1 MPADE
6 SHLRTQQLADSMRE
20 AAVLCRNGKITYANE
35 AAASLLGAS
44 KKTLVGKSLPECLVQ
59 AEHEP
64 PFLLE
69 HPQSRA
75 GKSRKQDT
83 SAASASKTAGI
94 ATQDLDSGHVPHE
107 TLILLQGAPPRPAFI
122 SIENFPY
129 PVLRCDSQ
137 LRYLEGNSA
146 ATSMAG
152 SALAAACGLALTE
165 LGWPATVCR
174 ELEQALHSL
183 PSKPLAQM
191 LALTWNIGKTE
202 HRFQVELIPE
212 WGEHGLPVSVLLLLR
227 EPAGIGKETAS
238 RLRQAQHAYEKAQ
251 AASDARDAFLGWV
264 SHALRTPLNGIQ
276 SWTHILETYV
286 SASNNSPL
294 AARAMQGIRNGVAQQ
309 LHLIEEL
316 LDVSRLMEG
325 RVPLSRHGFP
335 LNPIACAA
343 VDKVRA
349 AAEARQIDFDC
360 RFLLEQDL
368 IESDPC
374 RVQQCMELL
383 LSHAVHRSSLQGCIA
398 ISLVEAN
405 RHAIFRVR
413 HGCSD
418 ERKGATANGL
428 KPALKLEHHRHASRQ
443 EMDLLLARCLAEL
456 LDGSLKSEAAQADGE
471 IIHTLSL
478 PLHASPR

>member
-1 MPADE
+1 MRSSPPTRPPPCNESLPSPDEQAAALFPADE
-6 SHLRTQQLADSMRE
+6 SHLRTQQLADSMRD
-20 AAVLCRNGKITYANE
+20 AT
-35 AAASLLGAS
+35 
-44 KKTLVGKSLPECLVQ
+44 
-59 AEHEP
+59 
-64 PFLLE
+64 
-69 HPQSRA
+69 
-75 GKSRKQDT
+75 
-83 SAASASKTAGI
+83 GI
-94 ATQDLDSGHVPHE
+94 APHDLGRGHVSHE
-107 TLILLQGAPPRPAFI
+107 TLILLQAAPPRPASI
-122 SIENFPY
+122 SIESFPY

-146 ATSMAG
+146 AAHMADA
-152 SALAAACGLALTE
+152 ALAAARGLTLTE

-183 PSKPLAQM
+183 PSRPLAQT
-191 LALTWNIGKTE
+191 LALAWNVGKTE
-202 HRFQVELIPE
+202 HRFQLELIPE
-212 WGEHGLPVSVLLLLR
+212 WGEHGLPASVLLLLR

-264 SHALRTPLNGIQ
+264 SHELRTPLNGIQ

-286 SASNNSPL
+286 SASNTSPL
-294 AARAMQGIRNGVAQQ
+294 ATRAMQGIRNGVTQQ

-349 AAEARQIDFDC
+349 AAEARQIDLNC

-383 LSHAVHRSSLQGCIA
+383 LSHAVHRSRLQGGMA
-398 ISLVEAN
+398 ISLVEAD
-405 RHAIFRVR
+405 RHALFRVR
-413 HGCSD
+413 HYCSD
-418 ERKGATANGL
+418 DKEGAPENGL
-428 KPALKLEHHRHASRQ
+428 KPELHRHVSRQ

-456 LDGSLKSEAAQADGE
+456 LDGSLKSEAVQADGE
-471 IIHTLSL
+471 IIHTLSF